1 VTVWPLGL
9 DRETVKFALTVPDW
23 PSVTVTSSTESDGK
37 PSSSTI
43 VPVPW
48 PSAIVALTAVARL
61 TTNASFASSVRS
73 PLTVT
78 LTVFVVSPAAKESDP
93 LVAA

>member
-1 VTVWPLGL
+1 
-9 DRETVKFALTVPDW
+9 VP
-23 PSVTVTSSTESDGK
+23 T
-37 PSSSTI
+37 
-43 VPVPW
+43 PW